1 MGTHPI
7 FESDFD
13 CLTEHVRV
21 KEKRKD
27 RESSNPAA
35 YRREKQINRNR
46 RKREKNMVL
55 TPRQRDELKTAVASF
70 LKEIG
75 ADEARKV
82 FIQESDVKNVD
93 DKKYDGLL
101 EKKWTTIQRLQ
112 KKNMELTAQLEQT
125 KKEAVSGGFGPRDK
139 KDASEWIPRGPE
151 RVTLHGHRMGITRVL
166 FHPQYNVIVTAS
178 EDSQIKIWDSESGEY
193 EKTLKGHTDTV
204 QDIAFDTTGK
214 LLASSS
220 ADLSIKLWDFDGFEC
235 LKTLTGHDHNVS
247 SIAFLPSGDKL
258 VSCSRDKTIK
268 IWDIKTGFCEHTLTG
283 HADWVRMVRP
293 SPSGLLIAS
302 CSNDHSVKVW
312 DLNKKDCKTDLREH
326 DNVVECIE
334 WAPEEGAAPE
344 NVHKAA
350 GLDPKTKSGPFL
362 VSGSRD
368 KLIKFWDVT
377 SGLCLFTLIGH
388 DNWVRQI
395 RFHPKGRYLLTSSD
409 DKTLRTWHI
418 ENRRNHKTLNAH
430 DHFVPS
436 IDIHRTCGHCATGS
450 VDTTIKIWDCR

>member
-125 KKEAVSGGFGPRDK
+125 KKEAVSGGFGPHDK

-220 ADLSIKLWDFDGFEC
+220 ADLSIKL
-235 LKTLTGHDHNVS
+235 
-247 SIAFLPSGDKL
+247 
-258 VSCSRDKTIK
+258 
-268 IWDIKTGFCEHTLTG
+268 WDIKTGFCEHTLTG